1 MFVYKIAIA
10 GASTLLG
17 RELKD
22 VISESPLAAARF
34 ALLDEED
41 ARGQLDQVGDEVT
54 VIQGF
59 GPDAFE
65 RVDFTFLCGSEA
77 LTRMYW
83 SQALRS
89 GSTVLD
95 LSGAL
100 DQEAGVLV
108 RAPWL
113 GSEAATVDLFTP
125 AVVPAHPAAVTLGLL
140 LDLSGAL
147 DQEAGVLVRAPWLG
161 SEAATV
167 DLFTPAVVPAHPA
180 AVTLGLLLD
189 RVQLA
194 APVRFAAT
202 TVLEPASDFGRGAM
216 DELHQQT
223 VSLLSFQ
230 GLPRAI
236 YDAQAAYNLLGGMGE
251 SSTVN
256 LVAAEARIRRH
267 YDALSAGRWPLLAL
281 QVVHAPVFHGL
292 TFSIVVDLER
302 PVEIVA
308 LEEALSGE
316 HVDLVLEDTD
326 SPSNLA
332 ATGQNDVLVRMRP
345 EQMTRNSAE
354 TSRLWLWA
362 CLLYTSPSP
371 RDRQKSRMPSS

>member
-1 MFVYKIAIA
+1 VYKIAIA

-17 RELKD
+17 RELKEA
-22 VISESPLAAARF
+22 ISESPLAAATF
-34 ALLDEED
+34 VLLDEEEVK
-41 ARGQLDQVGDEVT
+41 GQLDQVGDEITFVQT
-54 VIQGF
+54 I

-65 RVDFTFLCGSEA
+65 RVDFTFLCGTEA
-77 LTRMYW
+77 LTRKHW
-83 SQALRS
+83 RQALRS

-125 AVVPAHPAAVTLGLL
+125 AVVPAHPAAVALGLL
-140 LDLSGAL
+140 LERL
-147 DQEAGVLVRAPWLG
+147 Q
-161 SEAATV
+161 
-167 DLFTPAVVPAHPA
+167 
-180 AVTLGLLLD
+180 
-189 RVQLA
+189 QA
-194 APVRFAAT
+194 APVRFAGA
-202 TVLEPASDFGRGAM
+202 TVLMPASEFGRGAM

-230 GLPRAI
+230 GLPRAV
-236 YDAQAAYNLLGGMGE
+236 YDAQAAYNLLGGLGE
-251 SSTVN
+251 SAVLSLGV
-256 LVAAEARIRRH
+256 AEARIRRH
-267 YDALSAGRWPLLAL
+267 YDALSAGRWPALAL

-292 TFSIVVDLER
+292 TFSIAVDLER

-332 ATGQNDVLVRMRP
+332 ATGQNDVLVRLRP
-345 EQMTRNSAE
+345 EQLARNSTG

-362 CLLYTSPSP
+362 AADNLRLNAQNAVECALDLRRLRPQGTV
-371 RDRQKSRMPSS
+371 Q